1 MGYEWDEGKRLE
13 NLRKHGVD
21 FAAIER
27 FDWDSAVD
35 VPSPRHGERRW
46 VVYGY
51 IEAHLHTAVC
61 TVRGGAIRIISPRRA
76 KAGSGG
82 IMERPDDIAN
92 EISEAEWQE
101 IIAGELSFAQ
111 IEVKYGE
118 EVAIYAGIARDPD
131 AEVLT
136 DEDFAQA
143 RPFAEAHPQLAE
155 RLTRRRGKQKAP
167 LKVRTTI
174 RLDPDI
180 AEYFQSIGPGWQKRL
195 NEVLRRSLFGDATIN
210 NVPNVGEEDVIAQR
224 VSPCHFL
231 SLDDL
236 VSPVR
241 EERYKVLVQTDERE
255 STIWNQTE
263 TPEAPATHEVDVR
276 VPAAA

>member
-1 MGYEWDEGKRLE
+1 ME
-13 NLRKHGVD
+13 NLRKDGGD

-35 VPSPRHGERRW
+35 VPSPATASATGLFTGTLKRIFIPRSAPCVAAQSESS
-46 VVYGY
+46 VYEG
-51 IEAHLHTAVC
+51 LT
-61 TVRGGAIRIISPRRA
+61 
-76 KAGSGG
+76 AGSGG
-82 IMERPDDIAN
+82 IMEGPDDIAN

-101 IIAGELSFAQ
+101 IIASELSFAQ

-210 NVPNVGEEDVIAQR
+210 NVPNVGEEDVIA
-224 VSPCHFL
+224 
-231 SLDDL
+231 
-236 VSPVR
+236 
-241 EERYKVLVQTDERE
+241 
-255 STIWNQTE
+255 NG
-263 TPEAPATHEVDVR
+263 
-276 VPAAA
+276 